1 MMNAKVFRVL
11 SAFICIATAAGAT
24 SRAGDWDVPRDPS
37 KFHIFL
43 LMGQSNMAGSAPMVA
58 GDNQPVP
65 KVLSVPNTIRNDFKW
80 QPAAHPLEPN
90 VGFGLGLSF
99 AAAYLAQHRGV
110 TVGLLN
116 VAVGGQD
123 IDHLKKG
130 TAPYLDG
137 ITKAQW
143 AATQGVITGVLWHQ
157 GESDTVAESLTSSY
171 ADKLDQLVRDVRADL
186 GSPRLPF
193 VCGELA
199 DFYGT
204 NPDHAAPDR
213 VARIGR
219 IQQILRDLP
228 KRVPQT
234 ACASSK
240 GLRSMDGN
248 NVHFDRASYI
258 EYGIRYAAALA
269 SIQKAAAKK
278 PPAAKP
284 PARKTPGKP
293 AAGGQAPSG
302 QAADEAEPATVE

>member
-1 MMNAKVFRVL
+1 MNCFGVL
-11 SAFICIATAAGAT
+11 SSVIGVAVVAGSTAF
-24 SRAGDWDVPRDPS
+24 AGDWDVPRDPS

-43 LMGQSNMAGSAPMVA
+43 LMGQSNMAGSAPMVP

-65 KVLSVPNTIRNDFKW
+65 RVLSVPNTVRNDFKW
-80 QPAAHPLEPN
+80 QPAAHPLETN

-99 AAAYLAQHRGV
+99 ATAYLAQHRGV

-130 TAPYLDG
+130 TAPYEDG
-137 ITKAQW
+137 INKARW
-143 AATQGVITGVLWHQ
+143 AANQGVIIGVLWHQ
-157 GESDTVAESLTSSY
+157 GESDTVAEVSTNAY

-213 VARIGR
+213 VARIAR

-228 KRVPQT
+228 KRMPQT

-269 SIQKAAAKK
+269 SIQKMAAKK
-278 PPAAKP
+278 PAVKP

-293 AAGGQAPSG
+293 AAGGQAPAG
-302 QAADEAEPATVE
+302 QAADEAEPAAVE